1 MDILKK
7 FRYNFH
13 FWLKNCYQAAGDPKE
28 EGKHDEPLG
37 DMAMMH
43 GQDATPAGKQNKKYM
58 VLQMGQGNDHIQDQA
73 LINYLTQNALAIQ
86 HHPGAV

>member
-28 EGKHDEPLG
+28 EVKQEGIVRDPPEMPS
-37 DMAMMH
+37 A
-43 GQDATPAGKQNKKYM
+43 GQDGSGQATAN
-58 VLQMGQGNDHIQDQA
+58 GNSK
-73 LINYLTQNALAIQ
+73 
-86 HHPGAV
+86 